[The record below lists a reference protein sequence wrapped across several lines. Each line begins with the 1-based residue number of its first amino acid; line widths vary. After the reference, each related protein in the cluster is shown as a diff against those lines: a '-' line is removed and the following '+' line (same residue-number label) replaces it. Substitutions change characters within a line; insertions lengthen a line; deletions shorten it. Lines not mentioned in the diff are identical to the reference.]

1 MKLYKLFSMTAA
13 LLIGAGTTALM
24 ADDDPAHLGD
34 RDRNHGEHARGD
46 HDKRKVASSRL
57 AQLKKSAE
65 ARKRAASAKKREA
78 GRPSNDRIAEMKK
91 RALEARKRAASSSLG
106 SRGQAG
112 SPQQVIE
119 IWKKRREA
127 AQRGGRGPQA
137 RGGFKGFGG
146 PRGPQARGSQAGPP
160 QQVIE
165 MWKKR
170 REAAQRG
177 GRGPQARCWFKGFDG
192 PRGPQARGG
201 HKGPRGPKGRQARGG
216 RGDHSGPKGKHSE
229 RVGRRGHRR

>member
-1 MKLYKLFSMTAA
+1 MKLHKLFSMTAA

-24 ADDDPAHLGD
+24 ADDDPAHRGD

-65 ARKRAASAKKREA
+65 ARKRAAAAKKKEA

-91 RALEARKRAASSSLG
+91 RAPEARKRAASSSRG
-106 SRGQAG
+106 SRG
-112 SPQQVIE
+112 
-119 IWKKRREA
+119 
-127 AQRGGRGPQA
+127 
-137 RGGFKGFGG
+137 
-146 PRGPQARGSQAGPP
+146 QAGPP

-177 GRGPQARCWFKGFDG
+177 GRGPQACGGFKGFGG

-201 HKGPRGPKGRQARGG
+201 HKGPRGPKSSHARGG
-216 RGDHSGPKGKHSE
+216 RGDHRGSKGHRARGGHRDHQGSKGRRSE
-229 RVGRRGHRR
+229 RGGRRGHRR